1 VAIIGVL
8 SFIDDSC
15 VQIRERDAED
25 YNTLKIT
32 LENNIQVCAVCNCIR
47 QYADIYVSQL
57 R

>member
-1 VAIIGVL
+1 VAIVGVL

-32 LENNIQVCAVCNCIR
+32 LENNIQVCTLCNYIR
-47 QYADIYVSQL
+47 QYADICGSEL